1 MVELG
6 KTIEASQSYQN
17 SVELGTAR
25 CSHRSLAELIGSG
38 HNWAVFLV
46 VGRAWRSSTERN
58 FWKLKA
64 PKGVQWSLWSSN
76 ELAGNF
82 ELVRARQRLRR
93 SLDLRRALLSPMQ
106 LGRFQLSSSALGGA
120 CRSFLELGKNRWSLR
135 SPVKLDRAIRLG
147 EVIGTRWRSVGERRS
162 LVTICRERLSSAE
175 RGGDRRCS
183 TENKT

>member
-93 SLDLRRALLSPMQ
+93 SLDLRRALWSPMQ
-106 LGRFQLSSSALGGA
+106 LGRLQLSSSALGGA

-135 SPVKLDRAIRLG
+135 SPVKLDRAIRARWSHRNSVTLSGGTAELG
-147 EVIGTRWRSVGERRS
+147 DNLQRTVEFGWAWGRSALFNGE
-162 LVTICRERLSSAE
+162 
-175 RGGDRRCS
+175 
-183 TENKT
+183 